1 MQLPRIPLMILAFA
15 LGGYSASGVAGM
27 KQENTGSVEQNKVL
41 IGQVLKLIDER
52 SLDEAFE
59 LYALDY
65 IYHGPG
71 GEELRG
77 RDGIRGLWEA
87 FLVGFPDLH
96 STIEDMVSEG
106 DKLVLRWRL
115 EGTHTG
121 EFLGVAPTNAEIN
134 LRITEIFRI
143 ANGQL
148 VEAWDQ
154 YDRFGL
160 MQTIGVIPMPE
171 EAPAE

>member
-1 MQLPRIPLMILAFA
+1 MRFFHFKVIVLACA
-15 LGGYSASGVAGM
+15 LVGYSPNGIAAAA
-27 KQENTGSVEQNKVL
+27 QENADSGEQNRAL
-41 IGQVLKLIDER
+41 IRQVLELIDER
-52 SLDEAFE
+52 RLDEAFE

-65 IYHGPG
+65 LYHGPDG
-71 GEELRG
+71 VILNG
-77 RDGIRGLWEA
+77 REGIRGLWEV
-87 FLVGFPDLH
+87 FLVGFPDLY
-96 STIEDMVSEG
+96 STVEDIVTEG

-121 EFLGVAPTNAEIN
+121 EFLGVAPTGAKVN

-143 ANGQL
+143 ENGQL

-160 MQTIGVIPMPE
+160 MRQIGAIPGME
-171 EAPAE
+171 EAPTE